1 MLCIVNLYMI
11 SYIIMTNCWEIN
23 DYGGAFCS
31 KSSEDL
37 LSKLS
42 CIINIKR

>member
-11 SYIIMTNCWEIN
+11 SYIIMTNGWKSN
-23 DYGGAFCS
+23 DYGGAFC
-31 KSSEDL
+31 SEDL